1 MSNNFYMKAVEVD
14 GKTRIMGTVCHGTMR
29 PQDLIPAF
37 MAAVANVDP
46 PAYEQMVTAPFPP
59 VPAYVYDEGDNCP
72 WWDSED
78 AMCVLE
84 ALTEALE
91 AAAPEGYY
99 FGAHP
104 GDGSDFG
111 YWEMEE

>member
-1 MSNNFYMKAVEVD
+1 MSNNFYLKAIEVE
-14 GKTRIMGTVCHGTMR
+14 GKPLIMGTVCHGTFR

-37 MAAVANVDP
+37 MAALANMDP
-46 PAYEQMVTAPFPP
+46 AAYAQMVMSPFPP
-59 VPAYVYDEGDNCP
+59 VPAYVYDEGDRCP

-78 AMCVLE
+78 ATLVIV

-91 AAAPEGYY
+91 QAAPEGWT
-99 FGAHP
+99 FGSHP

-111 YWEMEE
+111 FWPIEE